1 MYIKAGVDISRLNPE
16 IRRTLKPVS
25 VILNKERVLFGVS
38 STYEGNHPTHSK
50 HYGHDAYNVSLSNI
64 VGHLSQSAIKQNL
77 GPDFD
82 VVFESNLI
90 HIEYDPK

>member
-1 MYIKAGVDISRLNPE
+1 MYIRPGVDISMLNPE

-25 VILNKERVLFGVS
+25 VILNKERVLFAVS
-38 STYEGNHPTHSK
+38 STYEGNHPPHLK
-50 HYGHDAYNVSLSNI
+50 HYGHDAYDVSLSNI
-64 VGHLSQSAIKQNL
+64 VGHLPQSCIKQKL